1 LRSDGLV
8 RIRRLA
14 SIHDP
19 ITMVLPQNM
28 KHCVALLMA
37 AAALSG
43 TTALG
48 QNFYI
53 ALSDWEP
60 KTEPGLTVTFGGAL
74 SHSTS
79 EVMYIN
85 DFRYILE
92 GEGTYLVFD
101 GSPFATVPHSLAA
114 NGQDS
119 VYSGDLFA
127 IHEEDSMDPLAT
139 AGFFLTVIPEPGAT
153 LAMSGLAL
161 GGWALWHRQIR
172 RHRLS

>member
-1 LRSDGLV
+1 
-8 RIRRLA
+8 
-14 SIHDP
+14 
-19 ITMVLPQNM
+19 M

-127 IHEEDSMDPLAT
+127 IHADYFVTPGVYAGSFTVLGGTEEDSMDPLAT